1 MNLSVVLVS
10 DQTIPNVVYLKNIEK
25 KWDKVLLISTKN
37 MEAPK
42 KNKSKAILSAIGK
55 VDYDVL
61 VVDENMLFDIR
72 EKLKNYFE
80 GKRFDKIFV
89 NITGGTKIMSL
100 ATYNFFK
107 DKSFT
112 ENIVYLPIGSTSYK
126 QIYPLGDDDKA
137 IDLPI
142 TYKMD
147 VEGYLKALGVG
158 IESIGK
164 PVNPRL
170 SKKLFGLF
178 FDKRWIFFELTTIL
192 RNYRNSDGPKKL
204 LKPSSLNDFNKV
216 LGFLQL
222 LGLNEKEFD
231 FSKDRTWIDYFSGGW
246 FEEYV
251 YSELEKLKGIC
262 IDDIKINIKLE
273 RKFGDAKMPNEFDVI
288 FIVSNSLNIIE
299 CKSGDLSGFELSNT
313 FYKVAYLNRIFGL
326 SAKSYL
332 VSLGEN
338 IFDNKTGKLKPSI
351 DSKSKV
357 FGVSFVSYKNVKDGI
372 DNYFKQ
378 KLLCK

>member
-1 MNLSVVLVS
+1 
-10 DQTIPNVVYLKNIEK
+10 
-25 KWDKVLLISTKN
+25 

-273 RKFGDAKMPNEFDVI
+273 RKSGDAKMPNEFDVI

>member
-1 MNLSVVLVS
+1 MNLAVVLVS

-273 RKFGDAKMPNEFDVI
+273 RKSGDAKMPNEFDVI